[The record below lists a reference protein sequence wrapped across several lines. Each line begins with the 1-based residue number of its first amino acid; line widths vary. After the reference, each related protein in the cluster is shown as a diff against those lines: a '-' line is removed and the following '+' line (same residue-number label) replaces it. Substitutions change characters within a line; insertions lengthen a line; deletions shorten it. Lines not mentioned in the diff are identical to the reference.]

1 MYAPV
6 VLRFRSYVV
15 PLGDVERKYSETML
29 ALPALGEWLA
39 AAEAEGMAL
48 PKYDKIA

>member
-1 MYAPV
+1 M
-6 VLRFRSYVV
+6 RRSCCAFARMSCA
-15 PLGDVERKYSETML
+15 LGDVERRYSDTML